1 MPNRE
6 GSFVKPVSNIE
17 NKQSESERVEINK
30 EPKEIERKF
39 LIKKLPEGINPE
51 SAEAIVQGYL
61 AIDVNGTEVRL
72 RQKGNKYFQTV
83 KTAGQAIRNEWET
96 EITKEQFEVFW
107 PATID
112 RRLEKT
118 RYEISYEGII
128 VELDI
133 YGGNLKGLITA
144 EIEFDSEGA
153 AKEFIAP
160 DWLKEEVTEDDRFRN
175 KNLINLS
182 PDQLKAILEN
192 N

>member
-107 PATID
+107 PATD
-112 RRLEKT
+112 GRRIEKK
-118 RYEISYEGII
+118 RFKMPYNDLII
-128 VELDI
+128 EVDVFGGALSGLMVAEVEFTSEQL
-133 YGGNLKGLITA
+133 A
-144 EIEFDSEGA
+144 SEF
-153 AKEFIAP
+153 FAP
-160 DWLKEEVTEDDRFRN
+160 DWFGLEVTEDSRFKN
-175 KNLINLS
+175 KNLMRLSSDNL
-182 PDQLKAILEN
+182 QEILI
-192 N
+192 